1 MGWVSFPIWDM
12 DLREADSRKLGIW
25 EEKGKRNEQREVK
38 AAYAITGG
46 ASREKDARSRE
57 IFRGP
62 GPMDSRRRDRAG
74 FGVLAPEGRL
84 GQETS

>member
-1 MGWVSFPIWDM
+1 M

-46 ASREKDARSRE
+46 ASREKDARS
-57 IFRGP
+57 
-62 GPMDSRRRDRAG
+62 
-74 FGVLAPEGRL
+74 
-84 GQETS
+84 